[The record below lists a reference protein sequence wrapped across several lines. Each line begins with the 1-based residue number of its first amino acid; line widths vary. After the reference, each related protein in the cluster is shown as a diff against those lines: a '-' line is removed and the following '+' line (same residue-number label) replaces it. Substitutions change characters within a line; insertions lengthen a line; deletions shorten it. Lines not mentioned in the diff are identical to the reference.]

1 MARRFWPEGDAVG
14 KRINLCSLNPTPCW
28 STIAGV
34 VGDVHQFGLDEKP
47 TFDAYFSG
55 GWTPYLVI
63 RTNSDPTAI
72 SAAVTEVIHQA
83 DPNLPVTQVM
93 SLDDLLSDSVSA
105 RRFSTV
111 LIGMFAGLALLLAAV
126 GIYGVMSYVVG
137 QRTQEVGIRVA
148 LGAQPADIWRLI
160 ILRGAALAAIGI
172 AVGLA
177 GALALTRFLSSLL
190 FGVRPAD
197 PVTFSAVAILLVIVA
212 LVACYFPARRA
223 MRVDPMVA
231 LRYE

>member
-1 MARRFWPEGDAVG
+1 
-14 KRINLCSLNPTPCW
+14 
-28 STIAGV
+28 
-34 VGDVHQFGLDEKP
+34 
-47 TFDAYFSG
+47 
-55 GWTPYLVI
+55 
-63 RTNSDPTAI
+63 
-72 SAAVTEVIHQA
+72 
-83 DPNLPVTQVM
+83 
-93 SLDDLLSDSVSA
+93 
-105 RRFSTV
+105 V